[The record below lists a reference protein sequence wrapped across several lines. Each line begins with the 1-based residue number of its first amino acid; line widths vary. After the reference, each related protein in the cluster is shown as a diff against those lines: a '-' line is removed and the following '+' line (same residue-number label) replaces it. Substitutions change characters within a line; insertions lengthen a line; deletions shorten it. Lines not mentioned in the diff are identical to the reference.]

1 MGDNLVPKAPQSL
14 PPRTAPDIRPKTA
27 IEKLSDTDQ
36 AAIKKLSSNT
46 NILNA
51 DKNNAEGIEK
61 AIIVAGQTI
70 NEIRG
75 KMDDLFFGKF
85 EIAVAE
91 ESDAVNPMTGFKE
104 TLDKGIFYVMDKLLE
119 VDMCNIL
126 DYALNQIPGGKK
138 FDPKVSP
145 DTINDPLARK
155 KYEIQLKAYQV
166 QVLIDDFNALY
177 GGGSTTSKKK
187 GGLVGLIKKI
197 RTILEEVL
205 GIPPEQVLSP
215 EQQIEQES
223 SELTDA
229 LRTDQRVQDVR
240 DLLSTD
246 GLRDAE
252 LVAAFPE
259 LQLFSNYL
267 EDVYRVFNRYSDVR
281 NFPSEDV
288 QKALKKIDDIR
299 TIAISIQNLTSVSGA
314 INLADRFL
322 DGKISKFIKMI
333 SKIIDPKKII
343 PFLKTIID
351 VCRVIIRIANQIL
364 RFISFF
370 SKIITLFL
378 LLVKIF
384 WILRKFFFGIP
395 IPNLVTTVGVTTT
408 VADTLQE
415 IIKEKGFLTFLKRLK
430 QINQLLQIIIK
441 FLSSLVTKLFAL
453 VEKITAL
460 IFNIESCFTDPNEL
474 LDNPSTLQSEL
485 DQYGLDQLAS
495 GGTNINPNNRS
506 GGGTAGGINAGGG
519 GTGRGTVSGGGGLGG
534 TGVGTGVGGGIG
546 TGTGIGGGIGTGTGI
561 GGGIGTGVG
570 GGIANSGISG
580 NASGLNN
587 SRGTG
592 NESSNTNI
600 SGRVSDANSIGN
612 GFGVVGITPDI
623 NELNSRRVGTYIDPA
638 LLQEFKDVRDLLRDR
653 ALRLLEFLNNY
664 FNKKNAKNNTFGPY
678 TIEILTEVSVDTEI
692 RLRRRYGIAIDA
704 NGIIAVQSDAT
715 YASDDRIIMA
725 EVKAKLLSS
734 GLVNTNALGY
744 SQKSNLI
751 LNGLGG
757 GNTSGG
763 SGNSGFGGS
772 GNSGLGGSGN
782 SGLGVSGNSGLDGIM
797 LTGLGE
803 LGASKQGQNI
813 NQNGGTSQTLGLN
826 GVASSNQT
834 AGFGVNGMASGMSS
848 GNFGNQASSANRTNV
863 NGSPSNIPISNGS
876 SDGFG
881 VGLDAMI
888 TNVAGDDYGKSFDS
902 FLSEDARRKQS
913 NLEGQKAQS
922 GGNQPNLGFSGFSAS
937 DVAVM
942 EESMNFLTEDDIN
955 IDDIEFMDFETGDDD
970 PDSEDDDP
978 PSGLGL
984 NGFINSIKG
993 GKKLRKRMRK
1003 MMAKASS
1010 DLSNNLKQADPS
1022 GKYGGK
1028 LAAKQANK
1036 EEIAEKKNKISDL
1049 KEQISTWKKE
1059 RAASLLLGPIAIALA
1074 KKVLDPKIK
1083 KNEEEIKI
1091 LEAEIKQL
1099 EGGQPVNNT
1108 NQAAQTSTAAT
1119 GGVAASSNGTPVT
1132 YAGSG
1137 GSYSGGGSSGGSNKN
1152 QIIK

>member
-27 IEKLSDTDQ
+27 IEKLSDTDR
-36 AAIKKLSSNT
+36 AAINKLSSNT

-51 DKNNAEGIEK
+51 DKNTAEGIEK

-75 KMDDLFFGKF
+75 KMDDLFYGKF
-85 EIAVAE
+85 EIAAAQ
-91 ESDAVNPMTGFKE
+91 ESDTVNPITGFKE
-104 TLDKGIFYVMDKLLE
+104 TLDKGIFFVMDKLLE

-126 DYALNQIPGGKK
+126 EYALNQIPGGKK
-138 FDPKVSP
+138 FDPNVSP
-145 DTINDPLARK
+145 DTIEDPLARK

-187 GGLVGLIKKI
+187 GGLIGLIKKI

-205 GIPPEQVLSP
+205 GLPPEQILSP

-223 SELTDA
+223 SQFSDA
-229 LRTDQRVQDVR
+229 LATDGRVQSIKELVG
-240 DLLSTD
+240 TD

-252 LVAAFPE
+252 LVSAFPE

-281 NFPSEDV
+281 NFPNEDV

-299 TIAISIQNLTSVSGA
+299 TIAISIQNLNTVSGA

-322 DGKISKFIKMI
+322 DGRISKFIKMI
-333 SKIIDPKKII
+333 SKIIDPKRII

-351 VCRVIIRIANQIL
+351 VCKVIIRIANQIL
-364 RFISFF
+364 RVISLF

-378 LLVKIF
+378 LLVKVF
-384 WILRKFFFGIP
+384 WILRKFFLAVP
-395 IPNLVTTVGVTTT
+395 IPNMFTTVGVTT
-408 VADTLQE
+408 VAADTLQE

-441 FLSSLVTKLFAL
+441 FLSSLVTKLFGL

-460 IFNIESCFTDPNEL
+460 IFNIESCFADPNEL
-474 LDNPSTLQSEL
+474 LDDPSTLQSEL
-485 DQYGLDQLAS
+485 DQYSLDQLAG

-506 GGGTAGGINAGGG
+506 GGGTGGRNAGGA
-519 GTGRGTVSGGGGLGG
+519 G
-534 TGVGTGVGGGIG
+534 TGVGTGVGVGGGTGVGVGGGVGTGGGAGIG
-546 TGTGIGGGIGTGTGI
+546 VGVGIGGGT
-561 GGGIGTGVG
+561 GGGITN
-570 GGIANSGISG
+570 GGIGG

-587 SRGTG
+587 SRGLG
-592 NESSNTNI
+592 IEASNTNI
-600 SGRVSDANSIGN
+600 SGRVSDPNSVGN
-612 GFGVVGITPDI
+612 GFGVVGVTPDI
-623 NELNSRRVGTYIDPA
+623 NELNSRRIGTYIDPA

-653 ALRLLEFLNNY
+653 AQRLLEFLNNY
-664 FNKKNAKNNTFGPY
+664 FDKKNSKNNTFGPY
-678 TIEILTEVSVDTEI
+678 TIEILTEESVDTEI
-692 RLRRRYGIAIDA
+692 KLRRRYGIAIDA
-704 NGIIAVQSDAT
+704 NGILATQSDAT
-715 YASDDRIIMA
+715 YASDDKIIIA
-725 EVKAKLLSS
+725 EVKAKLLSL
-734 GLVNTNALGY
+734 GFVNTSALGY
-744 SQKSNLI
+744 AQKSNLI

-757 GNTSGG
+757 TNANGVT
-763 SGNSGFGGS
+763 GNSGIGITA
-772 GNSGLGGSGN
+772 
-782 SGLGVSGNSGLDGIM
+782 NSGLDGIN
-797 LTGLGE
+797 LTGLGN
-803 LGASKQGQNI
+803 LAASKQGQNI
-813 NQNGGTSQTLGLN
+813 NQNGGITQTLGLN
-826 GVASSNQT
+826 GIASNNQT
-834 AGFGVNGMASGMSS
+834 AGFGMNGMASGNS
-848 GNFGNQASSANRTNV
+848 GNFGNSGNLSSATNKTNV
-863 NGSPSNIPISNGS
+863 NGSPSNTPISNAS
-876 SDGFG
+876 TDGFG
-881 VGLDAMI
+881 TGLDAMI
-888 TNVAGDDYGKSFDS
+888 TNVAGDDYGKSLDS
-902 FLSEDARRKQS
+902 FLSEDAKRKQS

-955 IDDIEFMDFETGDDD
+955 IDEIEFMDFETGDDD
-970 PDSEDDDP
+970 PDSEDEDP
-978 PSGLGL
+978 PAGLGL

-1010 DLSNNLKQADPS
+1010 DLANNLKQTDPG

-1028 LAAKQANK
+1028 IAAKQANK
-1036 EEIAEKKNKISDL
+1036 EEIAEKKNKITDL

-1059 RAASLLLGPIAIALA
+1059 RAAALLLGPVAFALA

-1083 KNEEEIKI
+1083 KNEEEIKV
-1091 LEAEIKQL
+1091 LEAEIKKL
-1099 EGGQPVNNT
+1099 EAGQSVSNT

-1119 GGVAASSNGTPVT
+1119 GGGAASSNGTPVS

-1137 GSYSGGGSSGGSNKN
+1137 GSYSGGSSSGTTKTI
-1152 QIIK
+1152 QPIK

>member
-1 MGDNLVPKAPQSL
+1 MGDNLISKAPQSL

-27 IEKLSDTDQ
+27 IEKLSDTDRES
-36 AAIKKLSSNT
+36 IKTLSSNT

-51 DKNNAEGIEK
+51 DKNTAEGIEK

-75 KMDDLFFGKF
+75 KMDDLFYGKF
-85 EIAVAE
+85 EIAVEAE
-91 ESDAVNPMTGFKE
+91 GQEGITGFKQ
-104 TLDKGIFYVMDKLLE
+104 TLDKGIFFVMDKLLE

-126 DYALNQIPGGKK
+126 EYALNQIPGGKK
-138 FDPKVSP
+138 FDPNVDPNTLS
-145 DTINDPLARK
+145 DDPLARK

-166 QVLIDDFNALY
+166 QVLIDDFNSLY

-187 GGLVGLIKKI
+187 GALVGLIKKV

-205 GIPPEQVLSP
+205 GIQPEQILSP

-229 LRTDQRVQDVR
+229 LRTDQRVQNIRELV
-240 DLLSTD
+240 STD

-299 TIAISIQNLTSVSGA
+299 TIAISIQNLTSVTGA

-333 SKIIDPKKII
+333 SKIIDPKRII

-364 RFISFF
+364 RVISFF

-378 LLVKIF
+378 LLVKVF
-384 WILRKFFFGIP
+384 WILRKFFLAVP
-395 IPNLVTTVGVTTT
+395 IPNMFTTVGVTT
-408 VADTLQE
+408 VASDTLQE

-460 IFNIESCFTDPNEL
+460 IFNIESCFADPNEL

-506 GGGTAGGINAGGG
+506 GGGIGGRNAGGA
-519 GTGRGTVSGGGGLGG
+519 GTGRGTGVVGGGA
-534 TGVGTGVGGGIG
+534 GGGIG
-546 TGTGIGGGIGTGTGI
+546 TGGGVGTGGGTGFGVGIGIGGGVG
-561 GGGIGTGVG
+561 GVG
-570 GGIANSGISG
+570 GGIANGGISG

-587 SRGTG
+587 SRGLG
-592 NESSNTNI
+592 AEASNTNI
-600 SGRVSDANSIGN
+600 SGRVSDANSLGN
-612 GFGVVGITPDI
+612 GFGVVGVTPDI
-623 NELNSRRVGTYIDPA
+623 NELNSRRIGTYIDPA

-653 ALRLLEFLNNY
+653 AQRLLEFLNNY
-664 FNKKNAKNNTFGPY
+664 FDKKNSKNNTFGPY
-678 TIEILTEVSVDTEI
+678 TIEILTEESVDTEI

-704 NGIIAVQSDAT
+704 NGILATQSDAT
-715 YASDDRIIMA
+715 YASDDKIIIA
-725 EVKAKLLSS
+725 EVKAKLLSL
-734 GLVNTNALGY
+734 GLVNTSALGY
-744 SQKSNLI
+744 AQKSNLI

-757 GNTSGG
+757 TNANGVT
-763 SGNSGFGGS
+763 GNSGNGIT
-772 GNSGLGGSGN
+772 
-782 SGLGVSGNSGLDGIM
+782 VNSGLDGIN
-797 LTGLGE
+797 LTGVGNLA
-803 LGASKQGQNI
+803 ASKQGQNI
-813 NQNGGTSQTLGLN
+813 SQNGGTTQTLGLN
-826 GVASSNQT
+826 GIASSNQT
-834 AGFGVNGMASGMSS
+834 AGFGINGMASGNSGNS
-848 GNFGNQASSANRTNV
+848 GNFGNSGNLSSAASRTNV
-863 NGSPSNIPISNGS
+863 NGSPSSTPISNAS

-881 VGLDAMI
+881 TGLDAMI
-888 TNVAGDDYGKSFDS
+888 TNVAGDDYGKSLDS
-902 FLSEDARRKQS
+902 FLSEDARRKQTS
-913 NLEGQKAQS
+913 LEGQKAQS

-955 IDDIEFMDFETGDDD
+955 IDEIEFMDFETGDDD
-970 PDSEDDDP
+970 PDSEDEDP
-978 PSGLGL
+978 PAGLGL

-1010 DLSNNLKQADPS
+1010 DLASNLKQTDPS

-1028 LAAKQANK
+1028 IAAKQANK
-1036 EEIAEKKNKISDL
+1036 EEIAEKKNKITDL
-1049 KEQISTWKKE
+1049 KEQVSTWKKE
-1059 RAASLLLGPIAIALA
+1059 RAAALLLGPIAFALA
-1074 KKVLDPKIK
+1074 KKALDPKIK
-1083 KNEEEIKI
+1083 KAEEEIKI

-1119 GGVAASSNGTPVT
+1119 GGGATTSTGTPVS
-1132 YAGSG
+1132 YAGNGGSYSG
-1137 GSYSGGGSSGGSNKN
+1137 GASYSGGGSSGPTKTI
-1152 QIIK
+1152 QPIK